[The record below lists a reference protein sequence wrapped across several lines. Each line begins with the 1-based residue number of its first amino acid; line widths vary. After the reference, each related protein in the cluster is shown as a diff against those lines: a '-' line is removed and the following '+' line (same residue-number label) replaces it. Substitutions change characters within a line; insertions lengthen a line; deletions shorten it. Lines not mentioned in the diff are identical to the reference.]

1 MPSLVLFAERAL
13 IGAELQKLNR
23 ELGPDAFPVVP
34 QCFFAGH
41 EEMMYTQE
49 FPAVL
54 KVGAAHAGMGK
65 AKVLDHHAMADMR
78 SLLAVSGGRYATA
91 ERFIES
97 AHEFR
102 VQKIGGRIRAFKRL
116 GVSGDW
122 KTNTGYAF
130 VVLGTF
136 FVCMGF
142 TSAAI
147 EERPIAPKHG
157 IPSSSWS
164 KAVLPVED

>member
-1 MPSLVLFAERAL
+1 MRPPRPSPAPAPAGSETR
-13 IGAELQKLNR
+13 
-23 ELGPDAFPVVP
+23 GP
-34 QCFFAGH
+34 
-41 EEMMYTQE
+41 
-49 FPAVL
+49 
-54 KVGAAHAGMGK
+54 
-65 AKVLDHHAMADMR
+65 R
-78 SLLAVSGGRYATA
+78 
-91 ERFIES
+91 RF
-97 AHEFR
+97 
-102 VQKIGGRIRAFKRL
+102 V
-116 GVSGDW
+116 DPPNW